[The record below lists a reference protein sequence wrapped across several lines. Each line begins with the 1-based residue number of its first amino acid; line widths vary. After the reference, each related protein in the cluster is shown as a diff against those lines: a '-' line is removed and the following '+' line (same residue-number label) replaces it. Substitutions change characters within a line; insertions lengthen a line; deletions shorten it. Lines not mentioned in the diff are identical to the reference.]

1 MIINL
6 FREFAIFDNLIANQ
20 LCDELAS
27 ALAPEDGTYPND
39 FLLSGAAAVGLQLE
53 YNHLLENIVFR
64 ITNQEHYFKL
74 LDYLDRISTRE
85 MVKYANRTY
94 FKFPSGAIE
103 ICFMIMFDE
112 GFETSSLEYQG
123 IRLENHNFINPE
135 LYA

>member
-6 FREFAIFDNLIANQ
+6 FREYAIFDNLIANQ

-27 ALAPEDGTYPND
+27 ALSAEGEYPLD
-39 FLLSGAAAVGLQLE
+39 FLLTGAAGYGLQRE
-53 YNHLLENIVFR
+53 YERPLENIVFR
-64 ITNQEHYFKL
+64 ITSQDRYFKL
-74 LDYLDRISTRE
+74 LEYLDRISTRE

-94 FKFPSGAIE
+94 FKFPSGAVD
-103 ICFMIMFDE
+103 ICFMIMYDE

-123 IRLENHNFINPE
+123 IRIENQTFINPE

>member
-6 FREFAIFDNLIANQ
+6 FREHAIFDNLIANQ

-27 ALAPEDGTYPND
+27 ALSTEGYPVD
-39 FLLSGAAAVGLQLE
+39 FLLTGAAGYGMQRE
-53 YNHLLENIVFR
+53 YTAPLKNIVFR
-64 ITNQEHYFKL
+64 ITNQESYFKL

-94 FKFPSGAIE
+94 FKFPSGSID

-123 IRLENHNFINPE
+123 IRVENYTFINPE

>member
-27 ALAPEDGTYPND
+27 ALAPEDGAYPND
-39 FLLSGAAAVGLQLE
+39 FLLSGAAGYGLQQE
-53 YNHLLENIVFR
+53 YDQPLQNIVFR
-64 ITNQEHYFKL
+64 ITTQDRYFKL
-74 LDYLDRISTRE
+74 LEYLDRISTRE

-94 FKFPSGAIE
+94 FRFPSGSIE
-103 ICFMIMFDE
+103 ICFMIMYDE
-112 GFETSSLEYQG
+112 SFETTSLEYQG
-123 IRLENHNFINPE
+123 IRIENYNFINPE

>member
-6 FREFAIFDNLIANQ
+6 FREHQIFDNLIANQ

-27 ALAPEDGTYPND
+27 SLSAEGEYPTD
-39 FLLSGAAAVGLQLE
+39 FLLTGAAGYGLQQE
-53 YNHLLENIVFR
+53 YGSPLENIVFR
-64 ITNQEHYFKL
+64 VTSQDRYFL
-74 LDYLDRISTRE
+74 LLEYLDRISSRE
-85 MVKYANRTY
+85 LMKYGNRTY
-94 FKFPSGAIE
+94 FKFPAGSVE

-123 IRLENHNFINPE
+123 IRVENYNFINPE